1 MINNLSISTK
11 LAAGVAGLAVSGVVL
26 GIIGLVML
34 SRIESD
40 INRITD
46 YAAPMVE
53 TTDDL
58 IYAVAE
64 SHKVAV
70 EILADEEIED
80 VEVRMGEFQAAVQSF
95 DENYETL
102 NALIEEPAV
111 QGLLDEAVA
120 LRQAV
125 LEEAATMKGHHRA
138 ELQEEAT
145 ARAQSAEFD
154 QVGDTLLQGL
164 EELAASNEAEM
175 QQAEDEGDRLVAT
188 GAADAGQINDLMGL
202 IFEKDYPAVEAA
214 KNLQVIVEQ
223 LEGLATSYLGTE
235 DKAALQP
242 IRDGFEATAESA
254 QQWFD
259 VLTNLAESD
268 ADRTKIASLETV
280 FDEWVGKALMDEQV
294 FDTHNDMLAEESA
307 ADAAAERVDDWA
319 DQLIAKLNEIAALG
333 DQISSGMDEQTAE
346 QVKTAFWVIG
356 SIATFMVLFSGA
368 LLFGVRATITAPLV
382 RMTGA
387 MSELANGNLD
397 IEMDE
402 TSRKDEIGSLNAAM
416 TVFHRQAV
424 ENANVEREREALKAK
439 AEQDRKAELEQFV
452 NAFEQEVGGVVESV
466 SATAQQVQGVA
477 STMTSLAEQTSE
489 RSTVVAAAS
498 EEASANVQTVASAA
512 EEISASVA
520 EIGRQA
526 DESSS
531 KAGEA
536 EREAVQSV
544 EKVRMLSE
552 AAQRIG
558 NVVILIQDIAE
569 QTNLLALNATIEAA
583 RAGEAGR
590 GFAVV
595 ASEVKELASQTAK
608 ATADISQQI
617 SEIQD
622 ATEVSAVSINGIT
635 GTIQELSQISSSIA
649 SAVGQQAAAAQEI
662 AQNVQMAAEGTQNV
676 SENIAGVSEAALDS
690 RSSADQVLTAS
701 SELAVQ
707 SDRLKQEVEQ
717 FAARVRAA

>member
-53 TTDDL
+53 ITDDL

-164 EELAASNEAEM
+164 EELAACNEAEM

-333 DQISSGMDEQTAE
+333 DQISSG
-346 QVKTAFWVIG
+346 
-356 SIATFMVLFSGA
+356 
-368 LLFGVRATITAPLV
+368 
-382 RMTGA
+382 
-387 MSELANGNLD
+387 NG
-397 IEMDE
+397 
-402 TSRKDEIGSLNAAM
+402 
-416 TVFHRQAV
+416 
-424 ENANVEREREALKAK
+424 
-439 AEQDRKAELEQFV
+439 
-452 NAFEQEVGGVVESV
+452 
-466 SATAQQVQGVA
+466 
-477 STMTSLAEQTSE
+477 
-489 RSTVVAAAS
+489 
-498 EEASANVQTVASAA
+498 
-512 EEISASVA
+512 
-520 EIGRQA
+520 
-526 DESSS
+526 
-531 KAGEA
+531 
-536 EREAVQSV
+536 
-544 EKVRMLSE
+544 
-552 AAQRIG
+552 
-558 NVVILIQDIAE
+558 
-569 QTNLLALNATIEAA
+569 
-583 RAGEAGR
+583 
-590 GFAVV
+590 
-595 ASEVKELASQTAK
+595 
-608 ATADISQQI
+608 
-617 SEIQD
+617 
-622 ATEVSAVSINGIT
+622 
-635 GTIQELSQISSSIA
+635 
-649 SAVGQQAAAAQEI
+649 
-662 AQNVQMAAEGTQNV
+662 
-676 SENIAGVSEAALDS
+676 
-690 RSSADQVLTAS
+690 
-701 SELAVQ
+701 
-707 SDRLKQEVEQ
+707 
-717 FAARVRAA
+717 